1 MCREQANEVYP
12 TMTRPSKDLAAAA
25 STPVFTVVPRREWRS
40 KASALATG
48 VSILTVL
55 YACQDTG
62 EEARAQT
69 RNVLATCPDDLRR
82 EIDLSASSVP
92 ASIPPGLR
100 AGSGTVD
107 TNELMARRIMIS
119 LAVGTAVPSL
129 RVFSSSLV
137 ISTVGGTFAGWAAL
151 DQVGPG
157 SWPPHH
163 APRTSR
169 VQPADRAGA
178 VALDVIPGRIRIR
191 PFVTSQT
198 LSPQTRRLDVLIV
211 PGGVPEDHVVITTAQ
226 IWTTDFHPVRPGAL
240 QVTLLPVRHLTAIDS
255 VDATL
260 RLELTAATS
269 SFSRAR
275 WRCSFE
281 SHLQLVD
288 HEAALPLLWDLR
300 EDARGSN
307 RQSWLALYDPATGP
321 IRALFDSP
329 VRARSFARWL
339 RDTRSLKA
347 GTFQLG
353 MLEQNDGDA
362 THAGTQT
369 DPQVTSSF
377 RPATPDDLGAL
388 EVRRLGEN

>member
-1 MCREQANEVYP
+1 MLVCRRRCAPLRRHGRRKDNRRHKQDDAENTPPQSQNLRGNPVRKHAIDSLRNVAACDRDCEVHS
-12 TMTRPSKDLAAAA
+12 RSGLHSFQEDLSVVDPGRSPHFPQCCIVARELGKFRKMLSQPPREWAEPEDTGMQRREPLHMAVAAAYMA
-25 STPVFTVVPRREWRS
+25 TFMSQHGSSARLAPAAVRRGQKDRRS
-40 KASALATG
+40 EGGRTAEVRGDAHIRANDPFLAKSHRT
-48 VSILTVL
+48 
-55 YACQDTG
+55 AAD
-62 EEARAQT
+62 EPDARK
-69 RNVLATCPDDLRR
+69 
-82 EIDLSASSVP
+82 
-92 ASIPPGLR
+92 G
-100 AGSGTVD
+100 
-107 TNELMARRIMIS
+107 
-119 LAVGTAVPSL
+119 
-129 RVFSSSLV
+129 
-137 ISTVGGTFAGWAAL
+137 
-151 DQVGPG
+151 
-157 SWPPHH
+157 
-163 APRTSR
+163 
-169 VQPADRAGA
+169 DR
-178 VALDVIPGRIRIR
+178 
-191 PFVTSQT
+191 F
-198 LSPQTRRLDVLIV
+198 V

-300 EDARGSN
+300 EDARGSK